1 MQCVFALVITMTDN
15 LIPGIRNAVR
25 AVITRDG
32 AVLLQRK
39 IDDSGSERYALPGGA
54 QEQGECLTE
63 ALQRECEEEIGTRVE
78 VIDLL
83 YVGDYF
89 KPRQTSPPTTRQLV
103 EFLFNCAVEYDYQA
117 GNGPR
122 PDKHQVDVVWV
133 PVDQLSEINLV
144 PADYAQ
150 LLIDQGT
157 ARVYAG
163 RLI

>member
-1 MQCVFALVITMTDN
+1 MTEN
-15 LIPGIRNAVR
+15 LLPGIRNAVR
-25 AVITRDG
+25 AVITRDD

-54 QEQGECLTE
+54 QEQGERLTD

-89 KPRQTSPPTTRQLV
+89 KPRPTVPVTTRQLV
-103 EFLFNCAVEYDYQA
+103 EFLFSCSVATDYQA

-122 PDKHQVDVVWV
+122 PDRHQVDVVWV
-133 PVDQLSEINLV
+133 PFDQLSEINLV
-144 PADYAQ
+144 PAGYAQ
-150 LLIDQGT
+150 LLIDQGRS
-157 ARVYAG
+157 RVYAG
-163 RLI
+163 QLF

>member
-1 MQCVFALVITMTDN
+1 MTEN

-25 AVITRDG
+25 AVINRDG

-39 IDDSGSERYALPGGA
+39 IDDAGNERFALPGGA
-54 QEQGECLTE
+54 QEQGECLTD

-83 YVGDYF
+83 HVGDYF
-89 KPRQTSPPTTRQLV
+89 KPRQTTPPTTRQLV
-103 EFLFNCAVEYDYQA
+103 EFLFRCSVANDYQA
-117 GNGPR
+117 ANGPR

-133 PVDQLSEINLV
+133 PVDQLSKINLV
-144 PADYAQ
+144 PADYRQ
-150 LLIDQGT
+150 LLIDSRH

-163 RLI
+163 QLI

>member
-1 MQCVFALVITMTDN
+1 MTEN

-32 AVLLQRK
+32 TVLLQRK
-39 IDDSGSERYALPGGA
+39 IDDSGDERYALPGGA
-54 QEQGECLTE
+54 QEHGESLTD

-89 KPRQTSPPTTRQLV
+89 KPRQTVPPTTRQLV
-103 EFLFNCAVEYDYQA
+103 EFLFGCTVPDNYRA

-133 PVDQLSEINLV
+133 PVRDLSEINLV
-144 PADYAQ
+144 PLDYAQ
-150 LLIDQGT
+150 LLKQKNLP
-157 ARVYAG
+157 RVYAG
-163 RLI
+163 QLL